1 MSREVQDIAVIDY
14 NGPQG
19 NVELTTVESST
30 FNRTKTK
37 SRVKTMNRSRRAI
50 AFQTGTEEATVTLTV
65 VPELVDPEVNWV
77 KAWKD
82 DEEFT
87 LTIEKGLDGIREQL
101 QDCQVSD
108 VNDTFNEAGEARMEV
123 TVEGLVA
130 IEEPQ
135 S

>member
-1 MSREVQDIAVIDY
+1 MSRQVQDILVLDY

-19 NVELTTVESST
+19 NVELTTVESAT

-37 SRVKTMNRSRRAI
+37 ARVKTMNRGRRAI

-82 DEEFT
+82 DEEFL
-87 LTIEKGLDGIREQL
+87 LTVEKGLDGVREQL

-108 VNDTFNEAGEARMEV
+108 VNDTFNEAGEARQEV
-123 TVEGLVA
+123 TIEGLVPV
-130 IEEPQ
+130 EEPG
-135 S
+135 

>member
-1 MSREVQDIAVIDY
+1 MSRLVQDILVIDY

-19 NVELTTVESST
+19 NVELTTVESAT

-37 SRVKTMNRSRRAI
+37 ARVKTMNRGRRAI

-82 DEEFT
+82 DEEFL
-87 LTIEKGLDGIREQL
+87 LTVEKGLDGVREQL

-108 VNDTFNEAGEARMEV
+108 VNDTFNEAGEARQEV
-123 TVEGLVA
+123 TIEGLVP
-130 IEEPQ
+130 IEEP
-135 S
+135 